1 MLIHRKATS
10 AHFEMPKKLALPRM
24 PGVEQSLFGLLPA
37 VITGI
42 IAATN
47 RQTAV
52 SEEELSVR
60 EDFHRSLEQ
69 WFAAHPAP
77 HRLWYERRSKQYATR
92 PEVEKTRVVNRGQL
106 TRAYAAM
113 FLGEPHATAH
123 YRELT
128 TKRRD
133 DRRHPAG
140 GDGP

>member
-1 MLIHRKATS
+1 MRSERFDSVEVRCVTRDELCELYRRAS
-10 AHFEMPKKLALPRM
+10 QAVAANFEMPKKLALPRM

-69 WFAAHPAP
+69 WSAAHPAP

-92 PEVEKTRVVNRGQL
+92 PEVEKTRVVNRG
-106 TRAYAAM
+106 AADP
-113 FLGEPHATAH
+113 GV
-123 YRELT
+123 
-128 TKRRD
+128 RRD
-133 DRRHPAG
+133 VPR
-140 GDGP
+140 